1 MQALVD
7 EIDQTCATI
16 KDIAQYHGLLEGHA
30 NLIISQRNLINSQ
43 QTIAMQAQSL
53 ARLDKLEDMM
63 EQVHATLVHFSKE
76 HDVQQTANLLQQRVD
91 ELMQSP
97 EKQGDSIM
105 ARSERQVDSQMD
117 GKVNKLSEY

>member
-1 MQALVD
+1 MD

-30 NLIISQRNLINSQ
+30 NLVISQRNLINSQ

-63 EQVHATLVHFSKE
+63 AQVHATLVHFSKE
-76 HDVQQTANLLQQRVD
+76 QDVHQTANLLQQRVD
-91 ELMQSP
+91 EILQSP
-97 EKQGDSIM
+97 EKQGGSTE
-105 ARSERQVDSQMD
+105 AGSGREEGSQID
-117 GKVNKLSEY
+117 GNRDKLSEY